1 MESKKRNVWIAVA
14 AMLVVVCCGTV
25 AVAAVVAGSLADRSF
40 DWDFSWDAGWDEAT
54 RSESQRIERTFN
66 VGNMP
71 QLEVN
76 NFAGSI
82 TVQAGKSDTVNV
94 VAIKKVKRNSDLSRI
109 EIKMSEARGGV
120 VIQTRN
126 PTRLNSASVQLE
138 ITAPAGTRLDLD
150 TGAGSVVV
158 LNMAGDV
165 EIDSG
170 AGDVTLVDATGQV
183 DAHTGAGSID
193 VRGAAGT
200 VRLHTG
206 AGSIDY
212 AGAPG
217 GNCRF
222 NTGAGDIRLV
232 LPASLRAQVDL
243 DTGTGT
249 INVGFNVDG
258 RVTKRHVQGS
268 IDAGDQGTIQ
278 ADTGTGNID
287 LIRR

>member
-25 AVAAVVAGSLADRSF
+25 ALAAVAAASLADRSF
-40 DWDFSWDAGWDEAT
+40 DWDFDWDAGWDEAT
-54 RSESQRIERTFN
+54 RSESQRIEETFDA
-66 VGNMP
+66 GSTP
-71 QLEVN
+71 RLEVN
-76 NFAGSI
+76 NFAGRI
-82 TVQAGKSDTVNV
+82 TVQAGKSDTLHV
-94 VAIKKVKRNSDLSRI
+94 VAIKKVRRNSDLGRI
-109 EIKMSEARGGV
+109 EIEMSEARGGV
-120 VIQTRN
+120 MIQTRN
-126 PTRLNSASVQLE
+126 PTRLNNASVQLE

-158 LNMAGDV
+158 LGMTGDV

-170 AGDVTLVDATGQV
+170 AGDVTLVDAKGQV

-193 VRGAAGT
+193 IRGAEGS

-206 AGSIDY
+206 AGKIDY

-222 NTGAGDIRLV
+222 RTGAGDIRLV
-232 LPASLRAQVDL
+232 LPASLSAKVDL

-258 RVTKRHVQGS
+258 RVTKQHVQGI

-278 ADTGTGNID
+278 VDTGTGNID